1 MAARVMDGR
10 PRDVFLASPLVG
22 TLRAG
27 RGRGAPGPS
36 RRPAYPA
43 DLSTREVEV
52 LRLVAQGATNAAIA
66 ATLAISPRTVDVH
79 LATSSARPAAPTARR
94 AAFAQ
99 RHGLC

>member
-1 MAARVMDGR
+1 
-10 PRDVFLASPLVG
+10 
-22 TLRAG
+22 
-27 RGRGAPGPS
+27 
-36 RRPAYPA
+36 
-43 DLSTREVEV
+43 V

-79 LATSSARPAAPTARR
+79 LSNVFGKTGCANRAAA